1 MKKLFIILL
10 IILIIFVYTQ
20 DNQNDNDINNQD
32 NQNDDD
38 NNQDNQNDN
47 DDNNQDNQNDDDFN
61 QDDQNDNDNKKII
74 VNFPETEFVI
84 EINQDSIDDLIN
96 KNSHALI
103 YFYKD
108 NDEDCQ
114 FFIEPFINI
123 AKKYKEEGTNLLF
136 GRVNCNL
143 NEELINKYS
152 ITSFPTLL
160 LFIDGVKYEY
170 PFLVDENF
178 VIKFIEKRVVN
189 PIFERKNANDI
200 KAETIN
206 NSLYFVATFSPEN
219 DKEKYENL
227 KEIAFKYA
235 DFFDIFNCDECKPY
249 YGNEFT
255 LIKNDPS
262 EEIIKYD
269 NSSFSKESI
278 EFFIR
283 KYHRYN
289 AERLT
294 SHDIQFIQTFNQTLI
309 VYVRKNNNE
318 NDKDKDEIFWQLNG
332 QYQGKYIITY
342 ADINDE
348 LISDDVKSYL
358 NVEEY
363 ELPLVKIYNPIT
375 TNFYTYKGDITMEKM
390 IDFITKFENNE
401 IKADKK
407 SELIAQQD
415 NSLVFYLVGKNFYDE
430 IVNGSLNYIVLFS
443 SYKVEWDNKTSDI
456 YSIFSYLGKKY
467 KNLNDF
473 RIKFGFINLQYNEI
487 DEKIEELPSIGLY
500 VNGKKNSPIFYKGKI
515 DIEEFERWYSE
526 ILGWKE
532 IPQFTQDDN
541 DFDDDSNVDNDDSS
555 TQKDADI
562 GDL

>member
-1 MKKLFIILL
+1 
-10 IILIIFVYTQ
+10 
-20 DNQNDNDINNQD
+20 
-32 NQNDDD
+32 
-38 NNQDNQNDN
+38 
-47 DDNNQDNQNDDDFN
+47 
-61 QDDQNDNDNKKII
+61 
-74 VNFPETEFVI
+74 
-84 EINQDSIDDLIN
+84 
-96 KNSHALI
+96 
-103 YFYKD
+103 
-108 NDEDCQ
+108 
-114 FFIEPFINI
+114 
-123 AKKYKEEGTNLLF
+123 
-136 GRVNCNL
+136 
-143 NEELINKYS
+143 
-152 ITSFPTLL
+152 
-160 LFIDGVKYEY
+160 
-170 PFLVDENF
+170 
-178 VIKFIEKRVVN
+178 
-189 PIFERKNANDI
+189 
-200 KAETIN
+200 
-206 NSLYFVATFSPEN
+206 
-219 DKEKYENL
+219 
-227 KEIAFKYA
+227 
-235 DFFDIFNCDECKPY
+235 
-249 YGNEFT
+249 
-255 LIKNDPS
+255 
-262 EEIIKYD
+262 
-269 NSSFSKESI
+269 
-278 EFFIR
+278 
-283 KYHRYN
+283 
-289 AERLT
+289 
-294 SHDIQFIQTFNQTLI
+294 
-309 VYVRKNNNE
+309 
-318 NDKDKDEIFWQLNG
+318 
-332 QYQGKYIITY
+332 
-342 ADINDE
+342 
-348 LISDDVKSYL
+348 L